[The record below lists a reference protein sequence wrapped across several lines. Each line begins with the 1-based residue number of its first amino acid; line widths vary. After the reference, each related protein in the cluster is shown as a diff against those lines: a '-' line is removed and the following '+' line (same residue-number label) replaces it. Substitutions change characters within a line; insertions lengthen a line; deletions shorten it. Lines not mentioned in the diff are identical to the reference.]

1 MPTSEELKLT
11 IKEHIRKRNEAD
23 DKEFLFGSE
32 RVDLRRVSHLKFE
45 VRKRSFKFLVYEPA
59 ERGGTDKAPNPL
71 AYFIAGAAS
80 CLLNQYATLAMARD
94 VQLDDAR
101 LTARGHFDRRI
112 GGAFEEVVYDI
123 RLESK
128 ASPESVVALSEEA
141 ERMCYAHNT
150 LKKGGVKMTTN
161 LYLSGKR
168 LEAA

>member
-1 MPTSEELKLT
+1 MPSREELVRV
-11 IKEHIRKRNEAD
+11 IKEHVKKRNEAND
-23 DKEFLFGSE
+23 EEFLFGSE

-45 VRKRSFKFLVYEPA
+45 VRKRGFRFLVDEPA

-80 CLLNQYATLAMARD
+80 CLLNQYATLAIARD
-94 VQLDDAR
+94 VQLDDVG

-112 GGAFEEVVYDI
+112 GGAFEEIVYEV

-128 ASPESVVALSEEA
+128 AKPESIIALSEEA

-150 LKKGGVKMTTN
+150 LKRGGVKMTTN
-161 LYLSGKR
+161 LYLNGKQ
-168 LEAA
+168 LETA